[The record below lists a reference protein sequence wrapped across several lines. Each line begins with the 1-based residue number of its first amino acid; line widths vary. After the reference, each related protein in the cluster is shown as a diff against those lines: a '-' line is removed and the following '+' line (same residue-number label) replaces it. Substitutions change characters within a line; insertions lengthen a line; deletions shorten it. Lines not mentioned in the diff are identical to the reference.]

1 MTANPYNSLEMLIK
15 ESGSKGELPV
25 KARPSHVVT
34 SFVYMDV

>member
-15 ESGSKGELPV
+15 ESGSIKGSV